1 MKMGAIIP
9 LIIILICPAFQIAM
23 PLNEFIDDYKNEE
36 YITIKHKI
44 IRNQLLNAME
54 LNISL
59 AKKKTEYEK
68 KGHFYTID
76 VLGNENGTALTLLT
90 NLTLSGGSIK
100 IQYSNDNSTWVD
112 HNNHKGFDRLG
123 DGFDSIDLR
132 DLNFTSLY
140 LRYDFK
146 RGKGKMTPRLYQ
158 TRIIWMGE
166 RGDIPIVGPPVDD
179 YSVIFLAIGLIFM
192 LAIAFL
198 YAENK

>member
-1 MKMGAIIP
+1 MKVGAIIP
-9 LIIILICPAFQIAM
+9 LIIILICPAIQIAK
-23 PLNEFIDDYKNEE
+23 PLNEFIDDYTNEE

-59 AKKKTEYEK
+59 VKKKTEYEK
-68 KGHFYTID
+68 AGHFYTIN
-76 VLGNENGTALTLLT
+76 VLSHENGTALILLT
-90 NLTLSGGSIK
+90 NTTLSGGSIK
-100 IQYSNDNSTWVD
+100 VQFSNDNFTWVN
-112 HNNHKGFDRLG
+112 HNNHKGFDKLG

-158 TRIIWMGE
+158 TRIIWMCE
-166 RGDIPIVGPPVDD
+166 KVDIPIVGPPVDD
-179 YSVIFLAIGLIFM
+179 YSVIFLAIGIIM
-192 LAIAFL
+192 ALAIAFL
-198 YAENK
+198 YTENK